1 MNNISVVIYSALLS
15 RTRSLTV
22 LNISYCTNNFKLIL
36 YNNYKFY
43 IFCLYFFDYLYIVIV
58 IYRFFTFSLHAFLP
72 VQPSRR
78 LF

>member
-43 IFCLYFFDYLYIVIV
+43 IFCLYFSDYLYIVIV
-58 IYRFFTFSLHAFLP
+58 FYRFFTFS
-72 VQPSRR
+72 
-78 LF
+78 

>member
-15 RTRSLTV
+15 RTRSLTA

-43 IFCLYFFDYLYIVIV
+43 IFYLYFSDYLYIVIV

-72 VQPSRR
+72 VPPSRR
-78 LF
+78 SF